1 MEIRSV
7 WVYEFKSVL
16 TDNVTL
22 RGDSGLD
29 ENESELLESKIA
41 AAIIIIKA
49 TPPNPKINFGFFKP
63 GLRETCDC
71 KV

>member
-7 WVYEFKSVL
+7 RVYEFKSVL

-29 ENESELLESKIA
+29 EMNQYY
-41 AAIIIIKA
+41 
-49 TPPNPKINFGFFKP
+49 
-63 GLRETCDC
+63 
-71 KV
+71 